1 MKKLIFLIT
10 FFCLFNHAFAQGS
23 EAYPTPPD
31 LNTTL
36 YFKYDEAGNQKYRG
50 TDINANRIANE
61 ENKTPLVV
69 TSATTEVNQDDLFLS
84 KVNIYPVPVK
94 TILTVTWAEEVDGLI
109 QDVSLYEHST
119 VHWAFQKENKPEL
132 NRKVEIDMTGYYMGI
147 YVVRFQLTDGRVIS
161 KNIIKQ

>member
-10 FFCLFNHAFAQGS
+10 FFCLFSHAFAQGS
-23 EAYPTPPD
+23 EAYPSPPD

-61 ENKTPLVV
+61 ENKMPFVE
-69 TSATTEVNQDDLFLS
+69 TSATPQVNQDDLFLS

-94 TILTVTWAEEVDGLI
+94 TLLTITWAEDVDGLI
-109 QDVSLYEHST
+109 QNVSLYEHST

-132 NRKVEIDMTGYYMGI
+132 NRKVDIDGIGYYIG
-147 YVVRFQLTDGRVIS
+147 VNVLRFQLKDIWVI
-161 KNIIKQ
+161 